1 MRRYIISFLILVPLG
16 SPAAWADFVVAGS
29 QPPVQPPTS
38 DAGRAGDGGAGGTAD
53 TADAQ
58 FKVAQ
63 GFGDRIPLGFAVR
76 QIVPAAVK
84 VRYGQGVSPDA
95 LVDWKGGE
103 GWNRVLSRAVHPL
116 GLRLVMTYMAV
127 EISK

>member
-16 SPAAWADFVVAGS
+16 APAALADFVVGGS

-38 DAGRAGDGGAGGTAD
+38 DAGRAGDGGAGGAAD

-84 VRYGQGVSPDA
+84 VRYGQGVSPDD

-127 EISK
+127 EIRR